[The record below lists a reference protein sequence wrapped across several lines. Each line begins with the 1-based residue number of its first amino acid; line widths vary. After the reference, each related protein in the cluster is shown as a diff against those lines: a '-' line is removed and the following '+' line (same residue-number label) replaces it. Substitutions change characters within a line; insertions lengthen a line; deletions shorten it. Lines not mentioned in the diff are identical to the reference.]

1 MCPQL
6 ILYAVLPTC
15 GITEARQNHASG
27 RCEIQIAH
35 YCQELGSF
43 DLQIVIAFIFI
54 VMELLFFF
62 FLLFFLCFVFVL
74 KRVFSPLFFISYCK

>member
-6 ILYAVLPTC
+6 ILYTVLPTC
-15 GITEARQNHASG
+15 GITEAGQNHASG

-62 FLLFFLCFVFVL
+62 FFAFFSLFCFCIEEGFFPFIFHKLL
-74 KRVFSPLFFISYCK
+74 